1 MREKII
7 LITGGT
13 GSWGEALAKRLVEEE
28 AKEIRIFARNEA
40 VQFNLAHQIKSERIK
55 TIIGD
60 IRDKKSLLEAC
71 RGVDV
76 VIHLAAL
83 KHVPICE
90 SQPLEAIKTNVIGT
104 QNVIDVA
111 SVCKVKKVIYM
122 STDKAADPSSTYGF
136 TKALGEKIVLQ
147 ANNTSTYTKFICLR
161 SGNLLGSNGSVI
173 PVFRKQLE
181 QEGQLKLT
189 DKRMTRF
196 FVPIEHAIELL
207 LKVIRRGN
215 GGEIFVMKMPA
226 FKIYDI
232 AQIILESYQKG
243 EGNLIEVGAR
253 PGEKLEEVL
262 ITALERENAYDWDED
277 FYVIG
282 SKGEKERALSKRRQK
297 VETYS
302 SKTAL
307 INREEVKKILFE
319 NGFLT
324 PSQGREMV

>member
-90 SQPLEAIKTNVIGT
+90 IQPLEAIKTNVIGT

-173 PVFRKQLE
+173 PVFKKQLE

-189 DKRMTRF
+189 DKRMIRF

>member
-173 PVFRKQLE
+173 PVFKKQLE